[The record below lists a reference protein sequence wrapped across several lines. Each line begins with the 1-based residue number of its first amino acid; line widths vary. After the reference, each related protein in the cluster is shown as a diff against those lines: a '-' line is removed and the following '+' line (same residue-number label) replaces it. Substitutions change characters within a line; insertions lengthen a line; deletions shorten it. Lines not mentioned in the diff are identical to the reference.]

1 MKTIHISYGGPDR
14 RIRDATG
21 KVWRFEMHHHSGPAV
36 QDARGEVLGVGRHY
50 PARPSAR
57 RDQQAFRGWIVHP
70 RGVFDF
76 RAHQLGIAQAV
87 HAHSAKACAGE
98 AGEAALRHQPL
109 PSLKRLAPIQA
120 VVKPDIRLCRVFIR
134 PAPALACVVVRAVV
148 VHRRDVDSVVGG
160 GDKPGHGNFSK
171 HQEFYE
177 NVKRSDWNLWHP
189 R

>member
-1 MKTIHISYGGPDR
+1 MPITPPDWHAADKAYQLHHINCPHAAPLALPLVQG
-14 RIRDATG
+14 
-21 KVWRFEMHHHSGPAV
+21 SGA
-36 QDARGEVLGVGRHY
+36 QMALL
-50 PARPSAR
+50 
-57 RDQQAFRGWIVHP
+57 
-70 RGVFDF
+70 FDF

-87 HAHSAKACAGE
+87 HAHSDKACAGE

-160 GDKPGHGNFSK
+160 GDKPGHGGGLGVGLAGQTTWPSRRTGAGLADVIRMGGVRLPSRPGR
-171 HQEFYE
+171 Q
-177 NVKRSDWNLWHP
+177 LL
-189 R
+189 